1 MPLKQYQQYI
11 VAIVPILLLGIVAYY
26 FIDIVTYVVLA
37 WILSMIGAPLHNRL
51 KKLIGNS
58 GGAIVTLLSFSVITF
73 VLFWLFIPPVIQ
85 QARNFANIDYEQVA
99 TSLEE
104 PINDWNEWLVNKGIL
119 EESNVSSEMDELNQE
134 KAEKSTIEIV
144 QLDSII
150 NSQDSITENI
160 TILVQVNHPSP
171 QEQAIEK
178 ENLPLAQTY
187 LERVKGNVLN
197 FLNPTRISNILSTI
211 FGALGNTLIGVM
223 SVFFIT
229 FFFLKE
235 QGLFS
240 SIIKSISPNKQEDKW
255 VGAIDESANLLK
267 RYFIGV
273 VLQVMIIAIF
283 VSLTLSVLGFKN
295 ALLIGF
301 FAALMNVIPYLG
313 PLLGAA
319 FAVII
324 TITSS
329 LDNSDSDLLKD
340 LSNDVVNNSDGNFYD
355 VLLPKIGILLLVFG
369 AMQLLDNF
377 VLQPNI
383 FSKSVKAHPLE
394 IFIVIL
400 IGAKMGGILGMI
412 IAIPLYTILRVLAKV
427 FLSEFKIVQRITQR
441 L

>member
-11 VAIVPILLLGIVAYY
+11 VAIVPILLLGVIAYY

-37 WILSMIGAPLHNRL
+37 WILSMIGAPIHNKL

-119 EESNVSSEMDELNQE
+119 EESNTTEGSDLSNPDDTD
-134 KAEKSTIEIV
+134 KSTIEIV
-144 QLDSII
+144 QLDSIL
-150 NSQDSITENI
+150 NETDSIDKNI
-160 TILVQVNHPSP
+160 TILVQVNNSTP
-171 QEQAIEK
+171 QEPEIQMED
-178 ENLPLAQTY
+178 LPIAQTY

-240 SIIKSISPNKQEDKW
+240 SIIKSISPNNQEDKW

-283 VSLTLSVLGFKN
+283 ISITLSVLGFKN

-319 FAVII
+319 FAVVI

-329 LDNSDSDLLKD
+329 LDNNTASML
-340 LSNDVVNNSDGNFYD
+340 NDVSSDIVNNSDGSFYE
-355 VLLPKIGILLLVFG
+355 VLLPKIGILALVFG

-400 IGAKMGGILGMI
+400 VGAKLGGILGMI